1 MYREER
7 GCICWR
13 LLNVIYQNLVAFP
26 MCVFHD
32 GGVGCIPLVSVQP
45 GCKDSLIISGWPNS
59 PFLAGTWRDDTAP
72 PLPLLTDPSF
82 KGYRVHMLLV
92 ITIVL
97 LIFCF
102 YFNQRVSE
110 PDGSGP

>member
-1 MYREER
+1 MV
-7 GCICWR
+7 G
-13 LLNVIYQNLVAFP
+13 
-26 MCVFHD
+26 
-32 GGVGCIPLVSVQP
+32 GGVHPTGLCAAWLQ
-45 GCKDSLIISGWPNS
+45 GFTYHLWMAQQSL
-59 PFLAGTWRDDTAP
+59 LAGTWRDDTAP